1 MGTITVVS
9 SRKWNRKKIGSLFI
23 YWKWYTQPPRL
34 VYNIEKLNAFVYCE
48 VFRSSSISFQPIL
61 YFVKI
66 LPSLCYYV
74 ECTIL
79 QQLLVVFIYS
89 SPSPPSFEMVQSVA
103 LIFTW
108 EIEVAK
114 NITLHIKIHK
124 QIWFNLRNWLLKIY
138 ILNEKHDYTRDKEF
152 VLKYSQEIKMI

>member
-1 MGTITVVS
+1 M
-9 SRKWNRKKIGSLFI
+9 KQEKNRESFYILKMVYRTTTL
-23 YWKWYTQPPRL
+23 PRL

-89 SPSPPSFEMVQSVA
+89 SPSPLSFDVIQDV
-103 LIFTW
+103 
-108 EIEVAK
+108 K
-114 NITLHIKIHK
+114 NIPHL
-124 QIWFNLRNWLLKIY
+124 
-138 ILNEKHDYTRDKEF
+138 
-152 VLKYSQEIKMI
+152 

>member
-1 MGTITVVS
+1 MVYRTTT
-9 SRKWNRKKIGSLFI
+9 L
-23 YWKWYTQPPRL
+23 PRL

-89 SPSPPSFEMVQSVA
+89 SPSPLSFDVIQDV
-103 LIFTW
+103 
-108 EIEVAK
+108 K
-114 NITLHIKIHK
+114 NIPHL
-124 QIWFNLRNWLLKIY
+124 
-138 ILNEKHDYTRDKEF
+138 
-152 VLKYSQEIKMI
+152 